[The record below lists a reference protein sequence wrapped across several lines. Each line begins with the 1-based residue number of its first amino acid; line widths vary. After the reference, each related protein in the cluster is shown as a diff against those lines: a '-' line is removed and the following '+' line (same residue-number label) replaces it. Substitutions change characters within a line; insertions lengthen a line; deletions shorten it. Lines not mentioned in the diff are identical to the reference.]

1 MKQLLAGLA
10 LSLSAMAAQ
19 ADEISG
25 DWCSPLGA
33 HLRIE
38 GEEIVTPG
46 GQRTHGVYGR
56 HSYEFIVPDGEE
68 GAGLVVRMQ
77 QLSEEQM
84 VLTYEGRDPEE
95 WRRCQVVS

>member
-1 MKQLLAGLA
+1 MRWIVLIGAVLTAGTV
-10 LSLSAMAAQ
+10 Q

-38 GEEIVTPG
+38 RDEIITPG

-56 HSYEFIVPDGEE
+56 HSYEFIMPEGEE
-68 GAGLVVRMQ
+68 DAGLIVRMR
-77 QLSEEQM
+77 QLLEERM
-84 VLTYEGRDPEE
+84 IVTYEGRDPVE
-95 WRRCQVVS
+95 WGRCQAVS